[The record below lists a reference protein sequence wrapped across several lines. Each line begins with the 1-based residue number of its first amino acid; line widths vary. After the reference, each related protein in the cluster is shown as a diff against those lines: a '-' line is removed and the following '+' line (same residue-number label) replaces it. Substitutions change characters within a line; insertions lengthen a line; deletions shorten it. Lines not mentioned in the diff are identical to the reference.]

1 MQMVKPP
8 VGNAPIA
15 VPSQFDYPPPQD
27 MGNTSAPM
35 IQQPIVIAPGQQPIV
50 MAPGQQP
57 MAMAP
62 GQQ

>member
-35 IQQPIVIAPGQQPIV
+35 IQQPIVIAPGQQPMV
-50 MAPGQQP
+50 MAPG
-57 MAMAP
+57 
-62 GQQ
+62 